1 MSLVVSI
8 REVHA
13 LIGAVADLVMT
24 AAVAQPGLLLLG
36 DRLEIWIH
44 CRPGG
49 RLHATGGWISGPAY
63 DLLKALNDGLLP
75 KILSEADLI
84 HVRDDDRVKTL
95 IRRWEQPTGHE
106 AMDAA
111 ALLADALQRI
121 GIPQQRITELIS
133 LEGA

>member
-13 LIGAVADLVMT
+13 LVSAVADLVMT
-24 AAVAQPGLLLLG
+24 ASVTRPELKLLG

-49 RLHATGGWISGPAY
+49 RLHATGGWISGPAH
-63 DLLKALNDGLLP
+63 DLLKTLNDGLLP
-75 KILSEADLI
+75 KILSEADFI

-95 IRRWEQPTGHE
+95 IRRWEPPSGHE

-121 GIPQQRITELIS
+121 GIPQQRIHQLLS